1 MEAWLVSVKIGL
13 DKKAQ
18 KTNMSINSEN
28 LMKILGLGMDLTKPF
43 EYLLATGNLRS
54 KTGEIKLI
62 GFKKIVFISVL
73 FFTLFA

>member
-1 MEAWLVSVKIGL
+1 MEAWLVSVKIGM

-28 LMKILGLGMDLTKPF
+28 LMKILSLGIDLTKPF

-54 KTGEIKLI
+54 KTGEIR
-62 GFKKIVFISVL
+62 
-73 FFTLFA
+73 